1 MTTMQMEFKDLLFS
15 AMCELNL
22 NQRQVCGMTGC
33 SKASVSQYLS
43 GKNVPSMQKQAEIA
57 EDLGLDPDYFKEGQM
72 SVDQTQGK
80 MRKMLPEE
88 AARILGVGKE
98 TIRNGL
104 QQGVFPWG
112 YAVKMDSGKWTYII
126 NAARLYEIE
135 GIQP

>member
-1 MTTMQMEFKDLLFS
+1 MTFKDLLFS

-22 NQRQVCGMTGC
+22 NQRQVCGLTGC

-43 GKNVPSMQKQAEIA
+43 GKNVPSEQKKAEMA
-57 EDLGLDPDYFKEGQM
+57 EALGLDPDYFKEDYFGEKPAFRKGVM
-72 SVDQTQGK
+72 N
-80 MRKMLPEE
+80 KMLPED
-88 AARILGVGKE
+88 AARILGIGKK
-98 TIRNGL
+98 TLRLGL